1 MSSANSGVRA
11 DRAHLDTATSPR
23 PDLPLLL
30 WRRGLGRGG
39 RPVGKPLPPR
49 SANPSMPLSPTLSP
63 RSAGGEREKSLVA
76 VSRCALLASHACK
89 LWTGPL
95 GSVNLI

>member
-49 SANPSMPLSPTLSP
+49 SANPSMPPPPTPSPPLA
-63 RSAGGEREKSLVA
+63 RGGGGENLGGGARSGPAKEREPAFFLA
-76 VSRCALLASHACK
+76 GPCAC
-89 LWTGPL
+89 
-95 GSVNLI
+95 